1 MSAPVHFIVPT
12 SHTEETMN
20 TVSSS
25 ATPTSSPL
33 VRPTVLSPLESDYT
47 SHNNGDGWTTFDV
60 RGAAGLTAPSALMW
74 FLPLILGGIGMNASP
89 VGGLVGAVVGFVL
102 GFIHFSAQSSAIGAL
117 QGPRAPA
124 GSFSAGPEG
133 IRLIDGTLV
142 PQAQIAHLGYR
153 NVLDGVL
160 HRTGTPTLVRY
171 SNTLFPIAFQVEL
184 ETGGRK
190 IPIVGCL
197 NEATARGIFVEVK
210 RLLELV
216 DTPQRS

>member
-1 MSAPVHFIVPT
+1 MNTANVSTTSTSAPL
-12 SHTEETMN
+12 
-20 TVSSS
+20 
-25 ATPTSSPL
+25 A
-33 VRPTVLSPLESDYT
+33 RPTVLSPLESDYT
-47 SHNNGDGWTTFDV
+47 SRPDGNGWTTFDV
-60 RGAAGLTAPSALMW
+60 RGATGLTAPSALMW

-89 VGGLVGAVVGFVL
+89 VGGLIGAVVGFIL
-102 GFIHFSAQSSAIGAL
+102 GFIYFSAQSSAINAL

-133 IRLIDGTLV
+133 IRLIDGTLI
-142 PQAQIAHLGYR
+142 PRAQVAHLGYR

-160 HRTGTPTLVRY
+160 HRTGTPTLARY

-184 ETGGRK
+184 ESGGRK

-210 RLLELV
+210 RLLDFAE
-216 DTPQRS
+216 TPQRS

>member
-1 MSAPVHFIVPT
+1 
-12 SHTEETMN
+12 MN

-25 ATPTSSPL
+25 VTPTSSL
-33 VRPTVLSPLESDYT
+33 HSRPAVLGPLESDYT
-47 SHNNGDGWTTFDV
+47 SHNNGNGWTTFDV
-60 RGAAGLTAPSALMW
+60 RGATGLTAPSALMW
-74 FLPLILGGIGMNASP
+74 FLPLLLGGIGMNASL
-89 VGGLVGAVVGFVL
+89 VGGVIGAVVGFIL
-102 GFIHFSAQSSAIGAL
+102 GFIYFSAQSSAIGAL

-142 PQAQIAHLGYR
+142 PRSQVAHLGYR

-160 HRTGTPTLVRY
+160 HRTGTPTLERY

-184 ETGGRK
+184 ESGGRK

-210 RLLELV
+210 RLLDFAE
-216 DTPQRS
+216 TPQRS

>member
-1 MSAPVHFIVPT
+1 MNTANASTAGTSAPL
-12 SHTEETMN
+12 
-20 TVSSS
+20 
-25 ATPTSSPL
+25 A
-33 VRPTVLSPLESDYT
+33 RPTVLSPLESDYT
-47 SHNNGDGWTTFDV
+47 TTLDGNGWTTFDV
-60 RGAAGLTAPSALMW
+60 RGATGLTAPSALMW
-74 FLPLILGGIGMNASP
+74 FLPLIVGGIGMNASP
-89 VGGLVGAVVGFVL
+89 VGGLIGAVVGFIL
-102 GFIHFSAQSSAIGAL
+102 GFIYFSAQSSAIGAL

-142 PQAQIAHLGYR
+142 PRSQVAHLGYR

-160 HRTGTPTLVRY
+160 HRTGTPTLERY

-184 ETGGRK
+184 ESGGRK

-210 RLLELV
+210 RLLDFAE
-216 DTPQRS
+216 TPQRS